1 MKPTAPLL
9 NLPEYRRHWE
19 TTRAEE
25 MLTADRALGR
35 SRARWALLGFATVG
49 LAYVPFVFA
58 FHTTSGAYGMVYFWT
73 GIVLANS
80 GPLVV
85 LWLAVKSEE

>member
-1 MKPTAPLL
+1 MTRTTPLL
-9 NLPEYRRHWE
+9 TIPEYRRHWE
-19 TTRAEE
+19 TARAGE
-25 MLTADRALGR
+25 MLAAERALAR
-35 SRARWALLGFATVG
+35 SRVRWALLGFATVG
-49 LAYVPFVFA
+49 LAYMPFVFA
-58 FHTTSGAYGMVYFWT
+58 FHTANAAAGLVYFWT